1 MGTSFLSLNLVLK
14 LCQTLLKKGWLREPY
29 YFMHP
34 YIQGDYKEITENNL
48 IKILEGKEILIE
60 KTMKSRLS
68 NAPLVKVLS

>member
-1 MGTSFLSLNLVLK
+1 
-14 LCQTLLKKGWLREPY
+14 
-29 YFMHP
+29 MHP

-48 IKILEGKEILIE
+48 IKILEGQEILIE